1 MALGL
6 ASPGVKVREVDLTR
20 GGINASVNV
29 VAGISAPYKKG
40 PVEEITRVTTES
52 DLVDNF
58 GKPALGTDDY
68 HYEYW
73 YAGSNFLSYGGQL
86 DVVRCD
92 GGNLKNANAGVGIA
106 STTTLKIKN
115 YQDYLNNYES
125 ATNFYWAAKNPGT
138 WANDIRVAV
147 IDNFADQIIT
157 VQDSTNLRVGY
168 GVSQALSGV
177 NIGIGTTSA
186 ASGFLDGIISG
197 INSTRVSIKILRSL
211 VGASRTEVVYTEG
224 SIYSFKVGVT
234 SFFDNS
240 AALVSGVGT
249 VTNVSDW
256 YNEQNIT
263 TAVTEGGNDVTTIK
277 WKAVLPKPQ
286 SNAYVTA
293 RGGKNDSM
301 NVVIIDNSGAVSGQP
316 GTILETFGNLSK
328 AQDAEV
334 SPTENVYYKD
344 YLAQNS
350 QYIFGGKSPS
360 SYDTYH
366 GTQIVP
372 GGFITGFSSVTDGS
386 WGTDSLNHTFN
397 SLGNKTYTLMYG
409 KDYSGTNQEN
419 GFQAQLGDLLTGY
432 DKFSDKNDSD
442 IRFILQG
449 GASLSK
455 EEEQAKAQKLINIA
469 ETRKDCIAVI
479 SPNRAS
485 LVGVNQAS
493 TQLNNVLAFHTPLAS
508 SSYGVLD
515 SGYQYVYDRWNK
527 QFVYM
532 PTSND
537 VAGLCVRTDLN
548 QFPWFSPAGTSR
560 GALLNTIKL
569 AYNPGQTDRDRLY
582 SNRIN
587 PISAIPGS
595 GIVLFGD
602 KTALAYQS
610 AFDRI
615 NVRRL
620 FITIEKA
627 IESAGR
633 DQLFEFNDAGTRANF
648 VNIVEPY
655 LRDVQA
661 KRGITD
667 FRLICDETNNT
678 PDVIDRNEFVADIYV
693 KPARSIN
700 FVGLTFIATRTG
712 VSFEEVIGNV

>member
-6 ASPGVKVREVDLTR
+6 ASPGIKVREVDLTR
-20 GGINASVNV
+20 GGINAGTNV
-29 VAGISAPYKKG
+29 TAGISAPYAKG
-40 PVEEITRVTTES
+40 PVEEITRVTSEQG
-52 DLVDNF
+52 LVDNF
-58 GKPALGTDDY
+58 GKPGLGITDY
-68 HYEYW
+68 HYESW

-92 GGNLKNANAGVGIA
+92 GANLRNANAGVGIA

-115 YQDYLNNYES
+115 YTDYQDSYAS
-125 ATNFYWAAKNPGT
+125 ATNFYWAAKNPGS

-147 IDNFADQIIT
+147 IDNFADQTIT
-157 VQDSTNLRVGY
+157 VVDSTNLRVGY
-168 GVSQALSGV
+168 GVSQELSGV
-177 NIGIGTTSA
+177 TIGIGTTA
-186 ASGFLDGIISG
+186 AATGYLDGIISG
-197 INSTRVSIKILRSL
+197 ISSTKVYVKVLRTL
-211 VGASRTEVVYTEG
+211 VGSSRTDVTYQENG
-224 SIYSFKVGVT
+224 LHAFKVGVT
-234 SFFDNS
+234 SFFDNGS
-240 AALVSGVGT
+240 ALVSGVGT
-249 VTNVSDW
+249 IAAVTDW
-256 YNEQNIT
+256 YNDQNIT
-263 TAVTEGGNDVTTIK
+263 TAVSEGGSDATTIK
-277 WKAVLPKPQ
+277 WRSVLPKPQ
-286 SNAYVTA
+286 TNGYVSD
-293 RGGKNDSM
+293 RGGANDAL
-301 NVVIIDNSGAVSGQP
+301 NVVIVDNSGSVTGQP

-328 AQDAEV
+328 AEDTQV
-334 SPTENVYYKD
+334 SAAENVYYKD
-344 YLAQNS
+344 ILADNS
-350 QYIFGGKSPS
+350 QYIFAGKSPAA
-360 SYDTYH
+360 YDTYH
-366 GTQIVP
+366 GTEIVP
-372 GGFITGFSSVTDGS
+372 GGFNTGFSTATAGAWGQDSVRIFD
-386 WGTDSLNHTFN
+386 
-397 SLGNKTYTLMYG
+397 SLGNQSYTLMYG
-409 KDYSGTNQEN
+409 KDYSGTNNEGQYKAELGNIIN
-419 GFQAQLGDLLTGY
+419 GYA
-432 DKFSDKNDSD
+432 KFEDPNESD
-442 IRFILQG
+442 IRFLLQG
-449 GASLSK
+449 GASRSK

-469 ETRKDCIAVI
+469 ETRKDCVAFI
-479 SPNRAS
+479 SPNRGS
-485 LVGVNQAS
+485 LVGKTLAQ
-493 TQLNNVLAFHTPLAS
+493 QLTNTLSFHSPLAS
-508 SSYGVLD
+508 SSYAVLD

-548 QFPWFSPAGTSR
+548 QFPWFSPAGTAR
-560 GALLNTIKL
+560 GTLLNTIKL
-569 AYNPGQTDRDRLY
+569 AYNPAQADRDQLY
-582 SNRIN
+582 ANRIN
-587 PISAIPGS
+587 SITAIPGS

-667 FRLICDETNNT
+667 FRLICDESNNT

-712 VSFEEVIGNV
+712 VSFEEVVGNV

>member
-6 ASPGVKVREVDLTR
+6 ASPGIKVREVDLTR
-20 GGINASVNV
+20 GGINAGTNV
-29 VAGISAPYKKG
+29 TAGISAPYQKG
-40 PVEEITRVTTES
+40 PVEEITRVTSEAE
-52 DLVDNF
+52 LVDNF
-58 GKPALGTDDY
+58 GKPGLGTTDY
-68 HYEYW
+68 HYESW

-92 GGNLKNANAGVGIA
+92 GANLKNANAGVGIA

-115 YQDYLNNYES
+115 YSDYQNTHSN
-125 ATNFYWAAKNPGT
+125 ATNFYWAAKNPGS
-138 WANDIRVAV
+138 WANDLRVAV
-147 IDNFADQIIT
+147 IDNFADQELT
-157 VQDSTNLRVGY
+157 VVDSTNLRVGY
-168 GVSQALSGV
+168 GVSQELSGV
-177 NIGIGTTSA
+177 TIGIGTTA
-186 ASGFLDGIISG
+186 AATGFLDGIISG
-197 INSTRVSIKILRSL
+197 ISSTKIYVKVLRTL
-211 VGASRTEVVYTEG
+211 VGISRTDVTYQENG
-224 SIYSFKVGVT
+224 LHAFKVGVT

-240 AALVSGVGT
+240 SALVSGVGT
-249 VTNVSDW
+249 VTAISDW
-256 YNEQNIT
+256 YNNQNVT
-263 TAVTEGGNDVTTIK
+263 TSVAEGGDDATTIK
-277 WKAVLPKPQ
+277 WRAVLPKPQ
-286 SNAYVTA
+286 SNAYVTD
-293 RGGKNDSM
+293 RGGRNDAL
-301 NVVIIDNSGAVSGQP
+301 NIAIIDNSGSVSGQP

-328 AQDAEV
+328 AEDAKV
-334 SPTENVYYKD
+334 SAAENVYYKD
-344 YLAQNS
+344 ILADNS
-350 QYIFGGKSPS
+350 QYIYAGTSPAVWDS
-360 SYDTYH
+360 YH
-366 GTQIVP
+366 GTEAVP
-372 GGFITGFSSVTDGS
+372 GGFNTGFSTSTSGS
-386 WGTDSLNHTFN
+386 WGQDSPRIFD
-397 SLGNKTYTLMYG
+397 SVGNQTYTLMYG
-409 KDYSGTNQEN
+409 KDYSGTNNEGQYKAELGNLIN
-419 GFQAQLGDLLTGY
+419 GYAMFEDP
-432 DKFSDKNDSD
+432 NESD
-442 IRFILQG
+442 IRFLLQG
-449 GASLSK
+449 GGSLSK

-469 ETRKDCIAVI
+469 ENRKDCVAFI
-479 SPNRAS
+479 SPSRDA
-485 LVGVNQAS
+485 LVGKTLAQ
-493 TQLNNVLAFHTPLAS
+493 QLTNTLSFHAPLAS
-508 SSYGVLD
+508 SSYAVLD

-527 QFVYM
+527 QFIYM

-548 QFPWFSPAGTSR
+548 QFPWFSPAGTAR
-560 GALLNTIKL
+560 GTLLNTIKL
-569 AYNPGQTDRDRLY
+569 AYNPSQADRDRLY

-587 PISAIPGS
+587 AITAVPGS

-667 FRLICDETNNT
+667 FRLICDESNNT

-700 FVGLTFIATRTG
+700 FVGLTFVATRTG

>member
-6 ASPGVKVREVDLTR
+6 ASPGIKVREVDLTR
-20 GGINASVNV
+20 GGINAGTNV
-29 VAGISAPYKKG
+29 TAGISAPYQKG
-40 PVEEITRVTTES
+40 PVEEITRVTSEAE
-52 DLVDNF
+52 LVDNF
-58 GKPALGTDDY
+58 GKPGLGTTDY
-68 HYEYW
+68 HYESW

-92 GGNLKNANAGVGIA
+92 GANLKNANAGVGIA

-115 YQDYLNNYES
+115 YSDYQNTHSN
-125 ATNFYWAAKNPGT
+125 ATNFYWAAKNPGS
-138 WANDIRVAV
+138 WANDLRVAV
-147 IDNFADQIIT
+147 IDNFADQELT
-157 VQDSTNLRVGY
+157 VVDSTNLRVGY
-168 GVSQALSGV
+168 GVSQELSGV
-177 NIGIGTTSA
+177 TIGIGTTA
-186 ASGFLDGIISG
+186 AATGFLDGIISG
-197 INSTRVSIKILRSL
+197 ISSTKIYVKVLRTL
-211 VGASRTEVVYTEG
+211 VGASRTDVTYQENG
-224 SIYSFKVGVT
+224 LHAFKVGVT
-234 SFFDNS
+234 SFFDNGS
-240 AALVSGVGT
+240 ALVSGVGT
-249 VTNVSDW
+249 VTAISDW
-256 YNEQNIT
+256 YNDQNIT
-263 TAVTEGGNDVTTIK
+263 TSVAEGGDDATTIK
-277 WKAVLPKPQ
+277 WRAVLPKPQ
-286 SNAYVTA
+286 SNAYVTD
-293 RGGKNDSM
+293 RGGKNDAL
-301 NVVIIDNSGAVSGQP
+301 NIAIIDNSGSVSGQP

-328 AQDAEV
+328 AEDAQV
-334 SPTENVYYKD
+334 SAAENVYYKD
-344 YLAQNS
+344 ILADNS
-350 QYIFGGKSPS
+350 QYIYAGTSPAVWDS
-360 SYDTYH
+360 YH
-366 GTQIVP
+366 GTEAVP
-372 GGFITGFSSVTDGS
+372 GGFNTGFSTSTSGS
-386 WGTDSLNHTFN
+386 WGQDSPRIFD
-397 SLGNKTYTLMYG
+397 SVGNQTYTLMHG
-409 KDYSGTNQEN
+409 KDYSGTNNEGQYKAELGNLIN
-419 GFQAQLGDLLTGY
+419 GYAMFEDP
-432 DKFSDKNDSD
+432 NESD

-449 GASLSK
+449 GGSLSK

-469 ETRKDCIAVI
+469 ENRKDCVAFI
-479 SPNRAS
+479 SPSRDS
-485 LVGVNQAS
+485 LVGKTLAQ
-493 TQLNNVLAFHTPLAS
+493 QLSNTLSFHAPLAS
-508 SSYGVLD
+508 SSYAVLD

-527 QFVYM
+527 QFIYM

-548 QFPWFSPAGTSR
+548 QFPWFSPAGTAR
-560 GALLNTIKL
+560 GTLLNTIKL
-569 AYNPGQTDRDRLY
+569 AYNPSQADRDRLY

-587 PISAIPGS
+587 AITAVPGS

-667 FRLICDETNNT
+667 FRLICDESNNT

-700 FVGLTFIATRTG
+700 FVGLTFVATRTG